1 MAAVRLLLRSHLLIF
16 FFLFLSF
23 FPLSLSLSENEALLK
38 LKKSLV
44 HTGALDSW
52 VPSSNPCQ
60 GPWDGLIC
68 LNGIVTGLRLGSMD
82 LSGNIDVDALID
94 IRGLRTISLTNNSF
108 SGPLPAFNRLGS
120 LKGLYLTR
128 NQFTGEIPS
137 DYFSTLTSLK
147 KLWLSKNKFTGQ
159 IPKSVMQLTHLMEL
173 HLDDNQ
179 FSGPIPSTLPLS
191 LKSLGLSNN
200 KLEGEIPE
208 TLAKFDAK
216 AFEGNEGL
224 CGKQLGKQC
233 EQANKALSPSPPPPP
248 PSPEIEKSK
257 INISKVMTM
266 AGIAFL
272 MIALLVFTS
281 LVSSSRREEEFNI
294 LGKENLDEV
303 VEIQVSGS
311 TRKGADSLKKA
322 NGSSRRGSQHGR
334 ASVSDLV
341 MINDEK
347 GSFGLPD
354 LMKAAAEVLGNGG
367 LGSAYKAVMAN
378 GLAVVVKR
386 MREINRLGRDS
397 FDAQIRKIGRLRH
410 ENILTPLAYHYRK
423 EEKLLISEYVPKGS
437 LLYVMHGDRGIS
449 HSELNWPTRL
459 KIIQGIASGMNFLHS
474 EFASLDL
481 PHGNLKSSNILLDE
495 HYVPLLTD
503 YAFYPL
509 VNATQA
515 SQAMFAYR
523 AQDQH
528 VSPKCDVYCLGIV
541 ILEIITGKFPSQY
554 LSNGKGGTDV
564 VQWVKSAIE
573 ENRETELIDPE
584 IASEASES
592 EMQRLL
598 QIAAECT
605 ESNPENRLDMKEAI
619 RRIQEIKV

>member
-120 LKGLYLTR
+120 LK
-128 NQFTGEIPS
+128 
-137 DYFSTLTSLK
+137 
-147 KLWLSKNKFTGQ
+147 
-159 IPKSVMQLTHLMEL
+159 
-173 HLDDNQ
+173 
-179 FSGPIPSTLPLS
+179 
-191 LKSLGLSNN
+191 
-200 KLEGEIPE
+200 
-208 TLAKFDAK
+208 
-216 AFEGNEGL
+216 
-224 CGKQLGKQC
+224 
-233 EQANKALSPSPPPPP
+233 
-248 PSPEIEKSK
+248 EIEKSK

-281 LVSSSRREEEFNI
+281 LVSSSRRKEEFNI

-584 IASEASES
+584 IASEASER

-619 RRIQEIKV
+619 RRIQEIKTAQGSVLNVSYTNFSYRFEFCSCNSSDCQVVNSVHYHFLISMFFFILNFATIHQSDLLS